1 VSTHAHRAGHLQRL
15 RELAGEIRRANRDD
29 DFDLATRLN
38 EHLGRLLSESPEHL
52 LKTRELA
59 DWRFSATGKAHGD
72 ELAADAIEELEAAA
86 LALGP
91 SPSWH

>member
-1 VSTHAHRAGHLQRL
+1 VSAHPHRLERILDVVEQIRHANKQADHERAEQLNERL
-15 RELAGEIRRANRDD
+15 GIFLAG
-29 DFDLATRLN
+29 
-38 EHLGRLLSESPEHL
+38 SPEKL

-59 DWRFSATGKAHGD
+59 GWDFSAHTKSETDA
-72 ELAADAIEELEAAA
+72 LAADALDEIRTAV

>member
-1 VSTHAHRAGHLQRL
+1 MRDLVEQ
-15 RELAGEIRRANRDD
+15 IRSANERDD
-29 DFDLATRLN
+29 HALARRLN
-38 EHLGRLLSESPEHL
+38 EHLSLLLAASPEKL

-59 DWRFSATGKAHGD
+59 DWNVSARTRHEGD
-72 ELAADAIEELEAAA
+72 ALAADALEELRDAA